1 MEAVNIITG
10 VFLIL
15 LGIVIKHGK
24 MYNWIAGYN
33 TMSLEE
39 KKNVDIA
46 GFSTLMRNCFVF
58 MGILIIVSHYF
69 LGYLELFN
77 LIPFVIL
84 IVVSIG
90 LPVLLFLGERYK
102 KKL

>member
-33 TMSLEE
+33 TMSPEE
-39 KKNVDIA
+39 KKNVDIE
-46 GFSTLMRNCFVF
+46 GFSTLMRDCFLI
-58 MGILIIVSHYF
+58 MGMLIIAGHYF
-69 LGYLELFN
+69 LGYMELFN

-84 IVVSIG
+84 IVVSLG
-90 LPVLLFLGERYK
+90 LPVLLFLGEKYK
-102 KKL
+102 KK